1 MLETTEETTEETMV
15 DTVEIVD
22 MVVEMMDTVVETM
35 VVEKIVDMVVQSFVD
50 MEAESFEGEILV
62 VVVVVESLIV
72 VVETVATVG
81 IVTANLVGKMVLGS
95 SFANKMM
102 RMDLKTVE
110 HSAKQQAWLMEEKL
124 AYHTVVVHNF
134 EMIER
139 TVEYMANHIRHHIVL
154 EMDSLILVHT

>member
-1 MLETTEETTEETMV
+1 MV

-22 MVVEMMDTVVETM
+22 MVVEMMDTAAETM
-35 VVEKIVDMVVQSFVD
+35 VGEKIVGMVVQSFVD
-50 MEAESFEGEILV
+50 MEAESFEGEIL

-81 IVTANLVGKMVLGS
+81 IVTANLVGKMVLGN

-110 HSAKQQAWLMEEKL
+110 HSAKQLAWLMEEKL
-124 AYHTVVVHNF
+124 AYHIVVAHNF